1 MSDYYEYNW
10 LRIGVVVA
18 VAVVI
23 GFLVW
28 LLVIRDDDE
37 GTSGAPGV
45 VVATEVEPFGPE
57 LAGSGALRDA
67 AAQLGHP
74 VYWAGREE
82 EGEIEVTLTADGR
95 TFVRYLTGGAI
106 AGDETA
112 DFLTVATY
120 EVENAE
126 AALEEVAG
134 REGREAFTVPG
145 GGLAVADAAQPQR
158 VYFTPA
164 GSDLQVEVFDPEP
177 GRARELVASGQVQP
191 LG

>member
-1 MSDYYEYNW
+1 MTDYYEYNW
-10 LRIGVVVA
+10 RRIGAVIA

-28 LLVIRDDDE
+28 LLVIRDDDGE
-37 GTSGAPGV
+37 DSGAPGV
-45 VVATEVEPFGPE
+45 VVAVEVQPFGPALGGAGE
-57 LAGSGALRDA
+57 LKDA
-67 AAQLGHP
+67 AAQVGHP
-74 VYWAGREE
+74 VYWAGRDQ
-82 EGEIEVTLTADGR
+82 EGDIEVTLTADGR
-95 TFVRYLTGGAI
+95 TFVRYLTGGA
-106 AGDETA
+106 APGDEAA

-126 AALEEVAG
+126 SALQDVAG
-134 REGREAFTVPG
+134 REGRESFAVPG

-177 GRARELVASGQVQP
+177 GRAQELVASGQIQP
-191 LG
+191 LD